1 MKTISLD
8 EIMTIYHTCGL
19 MGNETFPVRT
29 QINTGSLN
37 RQLNVGKMYNKMVDN
52 KTILKDSSKNINF
65 RLY

>member
-8 EIMTIYHTCGL
+8 EIMNIYNTCGL
-19 MGNETFPVRT
+19 VGDKTFPVRT

-37 RQLNVGKMYNKMVDN
+37 RQLNVGKTNNKIVDDKN
-52 KTILKDSSKNINF
+52 ILKNSSKNINF